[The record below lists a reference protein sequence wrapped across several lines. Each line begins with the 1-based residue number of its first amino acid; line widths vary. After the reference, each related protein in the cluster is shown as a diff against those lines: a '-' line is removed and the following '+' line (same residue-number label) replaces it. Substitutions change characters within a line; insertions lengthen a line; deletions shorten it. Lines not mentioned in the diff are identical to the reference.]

1 MKITRTEL
9 YEMVWEKPITKL
21 AKEFGLSDVGFAKIC
36 RKHNIPLPAR
46 GYWARIA
53 AGFSVPKTAL
63 PNPKNDE
70 TIVIDKRDPISEEMK
85 VAQEQQ
91 KEKER
96 QQVEKLGVI
105 TVPTVLELPHKLT
118 KMTQKVY
125 AELVSKIEK
134 WQRKKNIRPG
144 LADWKDRSPSPENG
158 RYSCRA
164 SDGYSVIISLEM
176 LDRALLFLDTLAKT
190 LEKNGF
196 KIQNDVQLEKN
207 GKAVEAVKDGEG
219 IRFHLSEGY
228 KRRLLTPE
236 ELKAARV
243 ERSWAPEYDM
253 VPSTKFTFTVN
264 GRESWTEKKWT
275 DGSKKIEE
283 QLPAIIA
290 EFIDLVP
297 RQKQLR
303 IDRTRAAEE
312 RSERERL
319 ERQAYWK
326 REEQKKQFETA
337 MQESVL
343 LQDLERLEAYLN
355 KLEMKYREAHGE
367 MNENAIAWFK
377 LMRAIAKSQNPLRNR
392 LQSLKELQ
400 EIEPTDIEW
409 MPTKQD

>member
-1 MKITRTEL
+1 MEITRTTL
-9 YEMVWEKPITKL
+9 YEMVWEKPITRL

-36 RKHNIPLPAR
+36 RKHNVPLPER
-46 GYWARIA
+46 GYWARLS
-53 AGFSVPKTAL
+53 AGQSVPKTPL
-63 PNPKNDE
+63 PNPKDDE
-70 TIVIDKRDPISEEMK
+70 TIEIARRDPISEEMK
-85 VAQEQQ
+85 VALEQQ

-96 QQVEKLGVI
+96 QQVEEVGLI
-105 TVPTVLELPHKLT
+105 TVPTVLEFPHKLT
-118 KMTQKVY
+118 KLTQKYY

-134 WQRKKNIRPG
+134 WERKKNIRPG
-144 LADWKDRSPSPENG
+144 LADWSNMPPSADKG
-158 RYSCRA
+158 RYTCRT

-176 LDRALLFLDTLAKT
+176 LDRALLFLDTLVKT

-196 KIQNDVQLEKN
+196 KIQNDVQLEKH

-243 ERSWAPEYDM
+243 ERSWAPEYEM
-253 VPSTKFTFTVN
+253 VPSTRFTFTVN

-275 DGSKKIEE
+275 DGTKRIEE

-290 EFIDLVP
+290 EIIDLVP

-303 IDRTRAAEE
+303 IDRARAAEE
-312 RSERERL
+312 RNERERL
-319 ERQAYWK
+319 ERLAYWK
-326 REEQKKQFETA
+326 REEQKRQFETA
-337 MQESVL
+337 MQEAGR

-355 KLEMKYREAHGE
+355 KLEVMYQQAHGE

-377 LMRAIAKSQNPLRNR
+377 LMRAAAKSQNPLRNR
-392 LQSLKELQ
+392 LQNLKELQ
-400 EIEPTDIEW
+400 DIEPTDIEW
-409 MPTKQD
+409 MPDKQQ

>member
-9 YEMVWEKPITKL
+9 YEMVWAKPITRL

-36 RKHNIPLPAR
+36 RKHNIPLPER
-46 GYWARIA
+46 GYWARLN
-53 AGFSVPKTAL
+53 AGHSVPKTPF

-70 TIVIDKRDPISEEMK
+70 TIVIEKRDPISEEIK
-85 VAQEQQ
+85 VAQKER

-96 QQVEKLGVI
+96 QQVENVGVI
-105 TVPTVLELPHKLT
+105 AIPKALELPHKLT
-118 KMTQKVY
+118 KMTQKFY

-144 LADWKDRSPSPENG
+144 LADWKDRPPSPENG

-164 SDGYSVIISLEM
+164 SEGYSVIISLEM

-228 KRRLLTPE
+228 KRGLLTPE

-243 ERSWAPEYDM
+243 ERSWAPEYEM

-275 DGSKKIEE
+275 DGSKKLEE
-283 QLPAIIA
+283 QLPAIVA

-303 IDRTRAAEE
+303 VDRAKAAEE
-312 RSERERL
+312 RNERERI
-319 ERQAYWK
+319 ERLAYWK
-326 REEQKKQFETA
+326 LEEQKKQFETA
-337 MQESVL
+337 MQEAGR

-355 KLEMKYREAHGE
+355 KLEVLYQQAHGE
-367 MNENAIAWFK
+367 MNENAVAWFK
-377 LMRAIAKSQNPLRNR
+377 LMRAIAKSQNPLRKR

-400 EIEPTDIEW
+400 GIEPTDIEW
-409 MPTKQD
+409 MPNKQD